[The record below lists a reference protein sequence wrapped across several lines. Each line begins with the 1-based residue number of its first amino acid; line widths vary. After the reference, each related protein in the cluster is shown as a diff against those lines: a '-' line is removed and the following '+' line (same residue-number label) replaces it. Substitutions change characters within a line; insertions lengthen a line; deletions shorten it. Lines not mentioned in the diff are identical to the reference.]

1 MRAIILMASVLT
13 LTACK
18 RASERVASSETIP
31 ARFGI
36 GRAATPDD
44 IRRVD
49 IDVGPDGVGLPPGG
63 ATAADGTPVYAAKCA
78 RCHGPSGEGTAVA
91 AALVGRNPN
100 DTFDFASTR
109 EKERTKT
116 VGNYWPYATT
126 LYDYIRRAMPFDKP
140 GSLTPDEVYGVVAFI
155 LARNGVVQDDTR
167 IDARTLAAV
176 RMPARDRF
184 VADDRLQST
193 RVR

>member
-1 MRAIILMASVLT
+1 MRTFLIASVLA

-18 RASERVASSETIP
+18 RAPERVASSEPIP
-31 ARFGI
+31 GRFGI

-44 IRRVD
+44 IRRMD

-63 ATAADGTPVYAAKCA
+63 ATAAAGAPVYAAKCA
-78 RCHGPSGEGTAVA
+78 NCHGPSGEGTAVA
-91 AALVGRNPN
+91 MKLVGRNPN
-100 DTFDFASTR
+100 DTFDFASER
-109 EKERTKT
+109 KKEGTKT

-126 LYDYIRRAMPFDKP
+126 LYDYVRRAMPFDKP
-140 GSLTPDEVYGVVAFI
+140 GSLTSDEVYGVVAFI
-155 LARNGVVQDDTR
+155 LARNGVVKDDTR
-167 IDARTLAAV
+167 IDASTLTAV

-184 VADDRLQST
+184 VTDDRMQST